1 MGFQP
6 QPGWG
11 GHDYYRAHAGG
22 ADPYLFDH
30 AWGRV
35 QQYGGAPAGG
45 MGVGIQEARHWHRRA
60 YGYQNEVQYLAP
72 EELGHAAAY
81 EAYRT
86 WIYNRSMHEPFGL
99 DPERQREAL
108 TGLAVAE
115 AARLLQ
121 YSARPA
127 DQYARLAASEAAAHT
142 SSYIFYQSQEDDFRS
157 RPRYR
162 TGAMDDPYSR
172 DDELLYPSMRGG
184 RSRSAYGGRS
194 LSRHRSYSQLDSAA
208 GMGMPYSAPGYAGTA
223 VSPVGYG
230 VQQPSAYGGYAGSQ
244 SVPMVGA
251 PYATQMPM
259 SAGSAYGSPMSAGYE
274 YGAPMGMGVS
284 TSAYGQQ
291 MPGVAGSYSS
301 GMGVPVGYGGRT
313 RSSSFSYPGQQVAP
327 YMGTSMSASGMPV
340 ASPTIVIHKHRKS
353 KSKHRHRH
361 SYDGNDDWDRHSSRY

>member
-1 MGFQP
+1 
-6 QPGWG
+6 
-11 GHDYYRAHAGG
+11 
-22 ADPYLFDH
+22 
-30 AWGRV
+30 
-35 QQYGGAPAGG
+35 
-45 MGVGIQEARHWHRRA
+45 
-60 YGYQNEVQYLAP
+60 
-72 EELGHAAAY
+72 
-81 EAYRT
+81 
-86 WIYNRSMHEPFGL
+86 
-99 DPERQREAL
+99 
-108 TGLAVAE
+108 
-115 AARLLQ
+115 
-121 YSARPA
+121 
-127 DQYARLAASEAAAHT
+127 
-142 SSYIFYQSQEDDFRS
+142 
-157 RPRYR
+157 
-162 TGAMDDPYSR
+162 MDDPYSR

-208 GMGMPYSAPGYAGTA
+208 GMGMPYSAPGYAGSA

-244 SVPMVGA
+244 GVPMAGA

-259 SAGSAYGSPMSAGYE
+259 SAGSAYGSPMSAGYD

-291 MPGVAGSYSS
+291 MPGVAGSYGS
-301 GMGVPVGYGGRT
+301 GLGVPVGYGGRT

>member
-1 MGFQP
+1 
-6 QPGWG
+6 
-11 GHDYYRAHAGG
+11 
-22 ADPYLFDH
+22 
-30 AWGRV
+30 
-35 QQYGGAPAGG
+35 
-45 MGVGIQEARHWHRRA
+45 
-60 YGYQNEVQYLAP
+60 
-72 EELGHAAAY
+72 
-81 EAYRT
+81 
-86 WIYNRSMHEPFGL
+86 L

-162 TGAMDDPYSR
+162 TGSMDDPYSR

-194 LSRHRSYSQLDSAA
+194 LSRHRSYSHLDSAG
-208 GMGMPYSAPGYAGTA
+208 GMGIPPYTAPGYSGSA

-230 VQQPSAYGGYAGSQ
+230 IQQPSAYGGYAGSQ
-244 SVPMVGA
+244 GIPIAGTQYPS
-251 PYATQMPM
+251 QMPM

-291 MPGVAGSYSS
+291 MPGVAGSYGSA
-301 GMGVPVGYGGRT
+301 MGVPVGYGGRT

-327 YMGTSMSASGMPV
+327 YMGSSMSASGMQAMPV

-353 KSKHRHRH
+353 KSKHRSGHRH
-361 SYDGNDDWDRHSSRY
+361 SYASDDDWDRHSSRY